1 MTRLRIPAA
10 TVRTPARPLCT
21 TWRHAP
27 RTARHANPRTRAFAR
42 PGVGWRPVE
51 PPSDAELVE
60 RVRVGDQQAWADLVA
75 RYGARVW
82 TVARS
87 QGLDRER
94 ASDVVQTV
102 WLNLL
107 HGVDNVRE
115 PGAIAAWLV
124 TVARREAIRVDRMSK
139 RVVLVDE
146 ASFERRAAVTDD
158 LDHAAVSSDD
168 SALVRRAVDRL
179 GDRCRELLRLLY
191 SSDELSY
198 TEVAGAL
205 EMPIGSIGPTR
216 ARCLER
222 LRTLATAEGLTR

>member
-1 MTRLRIPAA
+1 
-10 TVRTPARPLCT
+10 
-21 TWRHAP
+21 
-27 RTARHANPRTRAFAR
+27 
-42 PGVGWRPVE
+42 VE

-60 RVRVGDQQAWADLVA
+60 RVRVGDQQAWAELIA

-82 TVARS
+82 AVARS

-146 ASFERRAAVTDD
+146 GSFERRAAVADD
-158 LDHAAVSSDD
+158 LDHAAVRNDD

-198 TEVAGAL
+198 TEIAGAL
-205 EMPIGSIGPTR
+205 QMPIGSIGPTR
-216 ARCLER
+216 SRCLDR

>member
-1 MTRLRIPAA
+1 MTRLRTPAA
-10 TVRTPARPLCT
+10 TVRTPARTPFT
-21 TWRHAP
+21 TSRRTP
-27 RTARHANPRTRAFAR
+27 CTARHVSTRTRAFAR
-42 PGVGWRPVE
+42 PGVGWHPVE

-60 RVRVGDQQAWADLVA
+60 RVRVGDQHAWADLIA

-146 ASFERRAAVTDD
+146 VSFERRAAVTDD
-158 LDHAAVSSDD
+158 IDRAAVRSDD
-168 SALVRRAVDRL
+168 GALVRRAVDRL

-198 TEVAGAL
+198 TEIADAMQ
-205 EMPIGSIGPTR
+205 MPIGSIGPTR